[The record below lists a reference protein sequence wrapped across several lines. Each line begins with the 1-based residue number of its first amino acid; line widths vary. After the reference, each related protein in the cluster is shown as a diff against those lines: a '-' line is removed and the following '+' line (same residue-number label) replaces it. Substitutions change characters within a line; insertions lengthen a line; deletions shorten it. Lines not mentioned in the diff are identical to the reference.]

1 MLFSCTVSFI
11 FFTTVIKGL
20 LCAQGTGMLCKG
32 DMTFHA
38 TIYVLV
44 RQMTDGCQSVIQLHQ
59 HFGERHCL
67 WWWKI
72 LKTMSPLWT
81 SRESSSKRFRISCVM
96 EDISNHSWDTELT
109 VGGTDEK
116 CYSPFCKTG
125 SIPVK
130 VTFSRLSVC
139 SEVEPPPLAGSKGY
153 RRKE

>member
-44 RQMTDGCQSVIQLHQ
+44 RQTTDGCQSVIQLHQ

-67 WWWKI
+67 WRWKT

-81 SRESSSKRFRISCVM
+81 SRESSSKRFRVSCVM
-96 EDISNHSWDTELT
+96 EDISNDSWDTELT
-109 VGGTDEK
+109 VGNPSLEVLMR
-116 CYSPFCKTG
+116 S
-125 SIPVK
+125 
-130 VTFSRLSVC
+130 VTPHFAKLEAFLSKLPSADCQSVQRWSC
-139 SEVEPPPLAGSKGY
+139 HP
-153 RRKE
+153 